1 MDDNLTM
8 LLFESQV
15 AKDQEYQ
22 SHKIFTLLDSFI
34 DFYNTV
40 YMLEPDFLTNGV
52 QSGLLN
58 IDKVVC
64 GSLAGTLDSVR
75 VVLKQGRINDAYALL
90 RKYHDGIIAVNYINV
105 YIAENYSLDNFV
117 IDKIQKWVKNNQ
129 ILPSSKKMLN
139 AIRKHKPLENLEKL
153 FDFDGLYSRIRRLL
167 NGNTHYNKLYYLWLN
182 NNMIYFPNRIKELN
196 NLYACTLHLFIF
208 HFAYMYSLNPHYMM
222 STDYIDALD
231 LGMQPE
237 EGSEYWVAPYVKDIF
252 EKYIVTKRPDIAD
265 YMKNHTM
272 MEL

>member
-1 MDDNLTM
+1 ME
-8 LLFESQV
+8 LFESQV
-15 AKDQEYQ
+15 ANDKEYQ
-22 SHKIFTLLDSFI
+22 SHKIFTLLDSI
-34 DFYNTV
+34 IEFYNAV
-40 YMLEPDFLTNGV
+40 YMQGPDFLTNGV
-52 QSGLLN
+52 LSNLLN

-90 RKYHDGIIAVNYINV
+90 RKYHDGIITVIYINV
-105 YIAENYSLDNFV
+105 YIVENYSIDNFV
-117 IDKIQKWVKNNQ
+117 IEKIQNWVKNNQ

-139 AIRKHKPLENLEKL
+139 AIRNHKPLEGLEKL
-153 FDFDGLYSRIRRLL
+153 FDFDGQYYQIRRLL

-182 NNMIYFPNRIKELN
+182 NNMIYIPNRTKELDQ
-196 NLYACTLHLFIF
+196 LYFCTLHLFIF
-208 HFAYMYSLNPHYMM
+208 HFAYMYSLNPHYMV

-237 EGSEYWVAPYVKDIF
+237 EDSQYWVAPYVKAVF
-252 EKYIVTKRPDIAD
+252 EKYIATKRPDIAQ

>member
-1 MDDNLTM
+1 ME
-8 LLFESQV
+8 LFESQV
-15 AKDQEYQ
+15 AKDKEYQ

-34 DFYNTV
+34 EFYNAV
-40 YMLEPDFLTNGV
+40 YMLGPDFLTNGV
-52 QSGLLN
+52 ISSWLN

-64 GSLAGTLDSVR
+64 GSLAGTLDSIR

-90 RKYHDGIIAVNYINV
+90 RKYHDGIIAVIYINV
-105 YIAENYSLDNFV
+105 YVAENYNLNNIV
-117 IDKIQKWVKNNQ
+117 IDKIQNWVKNNQ

-139 AIRKHKPLENLEKL
+139 AIRKHKPLEDLEKL
-153 FDFDGLYSRIRRLL
+153 FDFDGQYYQIRRLL
-167 NGNTHYNKLYYLWLN
+167 NGNTHYNKFYFLWLN
-182 NNMIYFPNRIKELN
+182 NNMIYITNRIKKLD

-222 STDYIDALD
+222 SSDYIDALD

-237 EGSEYWVAPYVKDIF
+237 EDSQYWVAPYVKDVF
-252 EKYIVTKRPDIAD
+252 EKYIVTKRPDIAQ

-272 MEL
+272 MKL